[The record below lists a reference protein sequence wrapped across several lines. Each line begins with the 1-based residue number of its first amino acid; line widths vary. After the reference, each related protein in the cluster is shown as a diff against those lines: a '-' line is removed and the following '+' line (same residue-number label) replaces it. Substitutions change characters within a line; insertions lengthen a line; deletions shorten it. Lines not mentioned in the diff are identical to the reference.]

1 MLLISISEYM
11 RTAPGHIFSAP
22 RWEEL
27 KRSIATGTMAGES
40 PIPLI
45 MDTKL
50 ALRFRLLVL
59 TFRGREFDC
68 QSGVWKSFQNKF
80 SIQAFDVGKNVTNSD
95 IGIHAYCSWT
105 NLNGS
110 PFGGFQK
117 VYADSSNRWFVTN
130 TRWGDYES
138 GGTITVTCL
147 NLPGAGI

>member
-1 MLLISISEYM
+1 MLQLYENH
-11 RTAPGHIFSAP
+11 T
-22 RWEEL
+22 
-27 KRSIATGTMAGES
+27 
-40 PIPLI
+40 
-45 MDTKL
+45 
-50 ALRFRLLVL
+50 RLLN
-59 TFRGREFDC
+59 C

>member
-1 MLLISISEYM
+1 MTYY
-11 RTAPGHIFSAP
+11 
-22 RWEEL
+22 
-27 KRSIATGTMAGES
+27 
-40 PIPLI
+40 
-45 MDTKL
+45 
-50 ALRFRLLVL
+50 
-59 TFRGREFDC
+59 C
-68 QSGVWKSFQNKF
+68 QSGAWKSSQNKF